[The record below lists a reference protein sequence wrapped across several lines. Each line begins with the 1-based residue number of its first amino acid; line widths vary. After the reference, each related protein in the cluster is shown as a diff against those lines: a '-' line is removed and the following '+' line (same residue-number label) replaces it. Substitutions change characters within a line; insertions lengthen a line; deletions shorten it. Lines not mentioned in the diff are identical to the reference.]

1 MTGVV
6 AKPKTGKISTGALYR
21 GVLVQSVEGA
31 SNLTKNQI
39 RKAVKAAIDKNA
51 DAFANV
57 G

>member
-6 AKPKTGKISTGALYR
+6 VKSKTGKISTGALYR
-21 GVLVQSVEGA
+21 GVLVRSVEGT
-31 SNLTKNQI
+31 SSLTKNQI

-51 DAFANV
+51 NAFANV